1 MPRPRLTIVHNDGTE
16 EVLTEEVL
24 TDDDGII
31 EILENGF
38 SSVATYP
45 DTLPINIGG
54 LDPEALRMLEAEIEA
69 MWRSSSDEDYYDTSD
84 PPIPPFMEEDK
95 KDESLKIIAEQ
106 YIDKDLNCI

>member
-1 MPRPRLTIVHNDGTE
+1 MPRRIVTP
-16 EVLTEEVL
+16 L
-24 TDDDGII
+24 

-38 SSVATYP
+38 SSVAAYP
-45 DTLPINIGG
+45 DRLPIDLTG
-54 LDPEALRMLEAEIEA
+54 LGPEAIRILEEEIEA

-84 PPIPPFMEEDK
+84 PPIPPFMREK